1 MLYREINKIEKENCI
16 VINPYKPSV
25 PFLDIGKQ
33 EYLFEIE
40 WKWNSAPYTP
50 KIGNGLVQLIRMGKS
65 IMQMWVK
72 LQEKLNKYAL
82 EEKKFEV
89 FQDVCACTLDIIL
102 KCAFSYNVDVQ
113 QQG

>member
-1 MLYREINKIEKENCI
+1 
-16 VINPYKPSV
+16 
-25 PFLDIGKQ
+25 
-33 EYLFEIE
+33 
-40 WKWNSAPYTP
+40 
-50 KIGNGLVQLIRMGKS
+50 
-65 IMQMWVK
+65 MQMWVK

-113 QQG
+113 RQG